1 MSVTEEIIRRSTTRR
16 PCPACGSESARG
28 RGSKNGLELFSCR
41 GCATLYTSALPDA
54 AGAQNYDE
62 YYDAHNL
69 SVPDFIHL
77 RLDEIVAGFEP
88 YRRTGRLLDVGCGAG
103 TVLEA
108 ARRALWEAEGVEVSR
123 PAVEHLRA
131 QGFAIFHGELA
142 EARYPENHFDVVIAS
157 EVIEHLPDPR
167 VLLRE
172 AARVLRPG
180 GLLWATTPHSRGA
193 SARALGIGWSV
204 VCPPEHLHLFSRRGL
219 KNLLK
224 ETGFGRVRVATHG
237 VNPYEILAG
246 LRGRTAPP
254 PPHAGAGAAGGD
266 DDDAA
271 AGDAGNAA
279 GGDFNR
285 VESSYTLIETLTRN
299 RALKTVKGALNTAL
313 NITRLGDSLKITAE
327 K

>member
-1 MSVTEEIIRRSTTRR
+1 M
-16 PCPACGSESARG
+16 
-28 RGSKNGLELFSCR
+28 FSCR

-77 RLDEIVAGFEP
+77 RLAEIVAGFAP
-88 YRRTGRLLDVGCGAG
+88 YRRAGRLLDIGCGAG

-108 ARRALWEAEGVEVSR
+108 ARRAGWEAEGVEVSR

-131 QGFAIFHGELA
+131 RGFAIFHGELA
-142 EARYPENHFDVVIAS
+142 AARYPENHFDVVIAS
-157 EVIEHLPDPR
+157 EVIEHLADPR
-167 VLLRE
+167 DLLRE

-193 SARALGIGWSV
+193 SARALGIGWST

-219 KNLLK
+219 KNLLR
-224 ETGFGRVRVATHG
+224 EAGFSRVRVATHG

-246 LRGRTAPP
+246 WRGRAAPP
-254 PPHAGAGAAGGD
+254 PHGGAPAAG
-266 DDDAA
+266 DDAGGNAGDA

-279 GGDFNR
+279 GAGFNR
-285 VESSYTLIETLTRN
+285 VESSYSLNESLNRN
-299 RALKTVKGALNTAL
+299 RALKTVKGLLNAALNV
-313 NITRLGDSLKITAE
+313 TRLGDSLKITAE

>member
-1 MSVTEEIIRRSTTRR
+1 M
-16 PCPACGSESARG
+16 
-28 RGSKNGLELFSCR
+28 FSCR

-54 AGAQNYDE
+54 EGAQNYDE

-77 RLDEIVAGFEP
+77 RLAEIVAGFEP
-88 YRRTGRLLDVGCGAG
+88 YRRAGRLLDIGCGAG

-108 ARRALWEAEGVEVSR
+108 ARRAGWEAEGVEVSR

-131 QGFAIFHGELA
+131 AGFSVFHGELA
-142 EARYPENHFDVVIAS
+142 EARYPSDHFDVIVAS
-157 EVIEHLPDPR
+157 EVLEHLPDPL

-193 SARALGIGWSV
+193 SARALGIGWST

-219 KNLLK
+219 KKLLG
-224 ETGFGRVRVATHG
+224 EAGFGRVRVATHG
-237 VNPYEILAG
+237 VNPFEILAG
-246 LRGRTAPP
+246 LRGRAAPP
-254 PPHAGAGAAGGD
+254 PHGGAAGDGD
-266 DDDAA
+266 DTAA
-271 AGDAGNAA
+271 AGWAG
-279 GGDFNR
+279 DSR
-285 VESSYTLIETLTRN
+285 VESSYSLNESLTRN
-299 RALKTVKGALNTAL
+299 RALKTVKGALNAAL
-313 NITRLGDSLKITAE
+313 NLTRLGDSLKITAE

>member
-1 MSVTEEIIRRSTTRR
+1 MTEEVVRSSTKRR

-28 RGSKNGLELFSCR
+28 RGSKNGLEMFSCR

-54 AGAQNYDE
+54 DGAQNYDE

-77 RLDEIVAGFEP
+77 RLAEIVAGFEP
-88 YRRTGRLLDVGCGAG
+88 YRGAGRLLDIGCGAG

-108 ARRALWEAEGVEVSR
+108 ARRAGWEAEGVEVSH

-131 QGFAIFHGELA
+131 AGFSVFHGELA
-142 EARYPENHFDVVIAS
+142 EARYPADHFDVIVAS
-157 EVIEHLPDPR
+157 EVLEHLPDPR

-193 SARALGIGWSV
+193 SARALGIGWS
-204 VCPPEHLHLFSRRGL
+204 
-219 KNLLK
+219 
-224 ETGFGRVRVATHG
+224 
-237 VNPYEILAG
+237 
-246 LRGRTAPP
+246 
-254 PPHAGAGAAGGD
+254 D
-266 DDDAA
+266 DTAA
-271 AGDAGNAA
+271 AGWAG
-279 GGDFNR
+279 DSR
-285 VESSYTLIETLTRN
+285 VESSYSLNESLTRN
-299 RALKTVKGALNTAL
+299 RALRTVKGALNAAL
-313 NITRLGDSLKITAE
+313 NLTRLGDSLKITAE